1 MARCCDWLDRRLG
14 GVTMMNGN
22 GRQEFYEWLFNCFQS
37 NRILA
42 QVLATQAESTK
53 RDGQKSCICSQSTLL
68 HTLYFT
74 WTYPHNSNRNP
85 VCVFNL
91 PLTIWLNLTGLR
103 REAMASGST
112 AINEQECAE
121 STVLAK
127 QLAKAN
133 KVCKCPN
140 QTVHKSQGLGL
151 KSLPELIIWHIHYDF

>member
-1 MARCCDWLDRRLG
+1 
-14 GVTMMNGN
+14 
-22 GRQEFYEWLFNCFQS
+22 
-37 NRILA
+37 
-42 QVLATQAESTK
+42 
-53 RDGQKSCICSQSTLL
+53 
-68 HTLYFT
+68 
-74 WTYPHNSNRNP
+74 
-85 VCVFNL
+85 
-91 PLTIWLNLTGLR
+91 
-103 REAMASGST
+103 MASGST